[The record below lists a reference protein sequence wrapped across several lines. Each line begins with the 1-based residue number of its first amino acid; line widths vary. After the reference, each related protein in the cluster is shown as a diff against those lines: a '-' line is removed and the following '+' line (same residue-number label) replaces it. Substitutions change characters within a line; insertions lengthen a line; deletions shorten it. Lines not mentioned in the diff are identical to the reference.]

1 MTRDGASGLPTSL
14 LCETHSSGATRREKP
29 PLLTAPVRLK
39 VSSTVVGNWGPTTP
53 AGLDRVDFIVVSV
66 VALEGDL
73 LTTRRVG
80 RVAVVRGV
88 VGDWLPTIPAGFDRI
103 DLFVASGVVGK
114 CYPLAAGRRCRRDP
128 RWMGARGLR

>member
-66 VALEGDL
+66 VALEGYL
-73 LTTRRVG
+73 LTAWRVG

-88 VGDWLPTIPAGFDRI
+88 VGELFLAPSVSLDGV
-103 DLFVASGVVGK
+103 DLKVVSVV
-114 CYPLAAGRRCRRDP
+114 L
-128 RWMGARGLR
+128 